1 MKLGDFE
8 ITNRIG
14 LGTNRLTNTRENVA
28 LVRAA
33 VAAGVQMVDTAHLYT
48 GGQSEETIG
57 VALHPPPEGCIVA
70 TKGGFGGPG
79 RGRPEVLRAEIEE
92 SLRRL
97 RTDVIQLYYLH
108 RVDPDTPIE
117 ASLGAVKEF
126 VERGKILRVGV
137 SEVTVEQVERAR
149 KVVPIVAVQNHY
161 NLSERKYEAVVD
173 HCDRE
178 GIVFV
183 PFFPLRGEARPELSR
198 IAKKHGAT
206 TRQITLAW
214 LLRRSPA
221 MLPIPGTLSLEHLK
235 ENLAAARI
243 ELTDEEFEALR

>member
-1 MKLGDFE
+1 RTELLG
-8 ITNRIG
+8 
-14 LGTNRLTNTRENVA
+14 
-28 LVRAA
+28 AA
-33 VAAGVQMVDTAHLYT
+33 
-48 GGQSEETIG
+48 
-57 VALHPPPEGCIVA
+57 
-70 TKGGFGGPG
+70 
-79 RGRPEVLRAEIEE
+79 IEE

-108 RVDPDTPIE
+108 RVDPNTPIE
-117 ASLGAVKEF
+117 ASIGASKEY

-173 HCDRE
+173 HCERE

-183 PFFPLRGEARPELSR
+183 PFFPLRGEARRELSR

-206 TRQITLAW
+206 TR
-214 LLRRSPA
+214 
-221 MLPIPGTLSLEHLK
+221 
-235 ENLAAARI
+235 
-243 ELTDEEFEALR
+243 